1 MKKKTAKRVSI
12 LALILALLGIG
23 LGVYIIA
30 VQPEDQTQRVEELTR
45 ENQELQAQIAGLQ
58 EQLTGLQT
66 QLDQFM
72 TLSSLQDWSLNA
84 TPWADSTGADVTL
97 TATPSEYQ
105 PGMGATLL
113 VMLGD
118 RQAASVPCMWDGTV
132 FTGTANLNAA
142 DGYSYFCLLSG
153 PHGVQQLALSNPE
166 SEDAGI
172 PVFLQ
177 SALSSYCN
185 LVVHDWTGQ
194 AGSTALS
201 LTSAYVQVQLP
212 QIQSQKL
219 TITAQELVLRLN
231 GQLSVKIPVQLYPSE
246 VPGSYDA
253 TLSDLH
259 LPVPELNSEDTLELY
274 LEITLSD
281 GRRLQAFGISW
292 YLEDGELVSSVG

>member
-1 MKKKTAKRVSI
+1 MKKKTAKRISI
-12 LALILALLGIG
+12 LSLLLALLGLA
-23 LGVYIIA
+23 LGAYILA
-30 VQPEDQTQRVEELTR
+30 TRHEDQAPQVQQLAR
-45 ENQELQAQIAGLQ
+45 ENQELRDQVAGLQ

-72 TLSSLQDWSLNA
+72 TLSSLKEWSLKA
-84 TPWADSTGADVTL
+84 TPWSDSTGADVTL
-97 TATPSEYQ
+97 TAIPTEYH
-105 PGMGATLL
+105 PGMGATLQ

-118 RQAASVPCMWDGTV
+118 RQAASVPCMWDGTA

-153 PHGVQQLALSNPE
+153 PNGVQQLALSNPE

-185 LVVHDWTGQ
+185 LVVHDWAEQTG
-194 AGSTALS
+194 TALV

-212 QIQSQKL
+212 QIQNQEL

-231 GQLSVKIPVQLYPSE
+231 GQLSAKVPVKLAPSE
-246 VPGSYDA
+246 VTGSYDA

-259 LPVPELNSEDTLELY
+259 LPMPELEQADTLELY

-292 YLEDGELVSSVG
+292 HMEDGELVSSVG

>member
-1 MKKKTAKRVSI
+1 MKKKTAKRISI
-12 LALILALLGIG
+12 LSLILALLGIG
-23 LGVYIIA
+23 LGGYILA
-30 VQPEDQTQRVEELTR
+30 VQPEDQAQRVDQLIQ
-45 ENQELQAQIAGLQ
+45 ENQALREQTSGLQ
-58 EQLTGLQT
+58 EQITGLQN

-72 TLSSLQDWSLNA
+72 TLSSLKEWSLEA

-153 PHGVQQLALSNPE
+153 PHGVQQLSLSNPD

-185 LVVHDWTGQ
+185 LVIHDWQEQTGT
-194 AGSTALS
+194 SLV

-212 QIQSQKL
+212 QIQTQAL

-231 GQLSVKIPVQLYPSE
+231 GQLSAKVPVSLSPSE
-246 VPGSYDA
+246 VAGSYEA

-259 LPVPELNSEDTLELY
+259 LPMPELNQNDTLELY

>member
-12 LALILALLGIG
+12 LALVLALLGIS

-30 VQPEDQTQRVEELTR
+30 VQPEDQSQRVEELTR

-97 TATPSEYQ
+97 TAIPTEYQ
-105 PGMGATLL
+105 PGMGATML

-118 RQAASVPCMWDGTV
+118 RQAASVPCMWDGTA

-153 PHGVQQLALSNPE
+153 PNGVQQLALSNPE
-166 SEDAGI
+166 SDDAGI

-185 LVVHDWTGQ
+185 LVVHDWIGQ
-194 AGSTALS
+194 AGTSLA

-212 QIQSQKL
+212 QIQNQEL

-231 GQLSVKIPVQLYPSE
+231 GQLSAKVPVLLYPSE

-259 LPVPELNSEDTLELY
+259 LPMPELEKDDTLELY

-281 GRRLQAFGISW
+281 GRHLQAFGIGW
-292 YLEDGELVSSVG
+292 YLENGKLSASVG

>member
-30 VQPEDQTQRVEELTR
+30 VQPEDQSWRMDQLTQ
-45 ENQELQAQIAGLQ
+45 ENQELQEQVTGLQ
-58 EQLTGLQT
+58 EQIAELQS

-72 TLSSLQDWSLNA
+72 TLSSLQEWYLEASPWS
-84 TPWADSTGADVTL
+84 DSTGADVTL
-97 TATPSEYQ
+97 TAIPTEYQ
-105 PGMGATLL
+105 PGMGATLQ

-118 RQAASVPCMWDGTV
+118 RQAASVPCMWDGSA

-153 PHGVQQLALSNPE
+153 PNGVQQLALSNPE
-166 SEDAGI
+166 SPDAGI

-185 LVVHDWTGQ
+185 LVVHDWVEQTG
-194 AGSTALS
+194 TTLV

-212 QIQSQKL
+212 QIQTQALS
-219 TITAQELVLRLN
+219 ITAQELVLRLN
-231 GQLSVKIPVQLYPSE
+231 GQLSAKVPVKLSPSE
-246 VPGSYDA
+246 VSGSYDA

-259 LPVPELNSEDTLELY
+259 LPMPELKESDTLELY

-292 YLEDGELVSSVG
+292 HLENSELVSSVG

>member
-1 MKKKTAKRVSI
+1 MKKKTAKHLSV

-23 LGVYIIA
+23 LGAYILA
-30 VQPEDQTQRVEELTR
+30 VQPEDQTQRVEQLTR
-45 ENQELQAQIAGLQ
+45 ENEKLQEQISGLQ
-58 EQLTGLQT
+58 EQITGLQS

-72 TLSSLQDWSLNA
+72 TLSSLKDWSLKA
-84 TPWADSTGADVTL
+84 TPWADSTGADVIF

-118 RQAASVPCMWDGTV
+118 RQTASVPCMWDGTV

-153 PHGVQQLALSNPE
+153 PHGVQQLALVNPD

-185 LVVHDWTGQ
+185 LVVHDWEELNGTSL
-194 AGSTALS
+194 A

-212 QIQSQKL
+212 QIQTQEL

-231 GQLSVKIPVQLYPSE
+231 GQLSAKVPVSLSPSE
-246 VPGSYDA
+246 VSGSYDA
-253 TLSDLH
+253 TLNDLH
-259 LPVPELNSEDTLELY
+259 LPMPALEKNDTLELY